1 MEVQGRGTLAVG
13 QEVCIQMA
21 EAGEVILGAERAF
34 KTDAGVKGRFQTL
47 AQFRTC
53 PRVHLAP

>member
-13 QEVCIQMA
+13 QEVCIQVT

-34 KTDAGVKGRFQTL
+34 KTDAGVEGRFQTL